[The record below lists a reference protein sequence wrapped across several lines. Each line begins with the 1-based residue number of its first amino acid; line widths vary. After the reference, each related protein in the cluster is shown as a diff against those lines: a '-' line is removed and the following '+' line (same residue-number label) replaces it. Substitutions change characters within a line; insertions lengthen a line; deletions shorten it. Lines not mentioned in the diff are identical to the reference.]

1 MVQNVAKMC
10 QNSEHQNRNGLQ
22 MIANEFTRLNVRQV
36 SQVNEYLE
44 TILEKEKLKDD
55 QVMNLAMRLSGFRQI
70 PMSVKQAH
78 AQIESIYQHS
88 ITQVRALSCA
98 LNLEY
103 DKQAMQKLF

>member
-1 MVQNVAKMC
+1 
-10 QNSEHQNRNGLQ
+10 
-22 MIANEFTRLNVRQV
+22 
-36 SQVNEYLE
+36 
-44 TILEKEKLKDD
+44 
-55 QVMNLAMRLSGFRQI
+55 MNLAMRLSGFRQI